1 MHLDADHEHTHSRRL
16 SVHSERSSARPLVID
31 HSARLADSAPRSA
44 PIREN
49 RLYHGHSNNMVITP
63 ASSGDRYR
71 SLSTGH
77 DRSRTSYTRYHHNIE
92 HLDDES
98 GDFGVGRRGRTRFPR
113 RLVNKEAVE
122 ELGLPWSEEHDGAI
136 VVLRAL
142 NQTEIGQLVDLTAE
156 IRRRGDGPR
165 KSVSFVGEAVI
176 RLPRAP
182 SPPPLGDRVIY
193 HYSDERP
200 STPLT
205 PEKVSHLNSNS
216 QSHNSSFSHITT
228 TTTTTTTEEPIFVPI
243 HITPPGGT
251 KSKTT
256 YTTGSFP
263 LPQDSLGR
271 AEEKAIK
278 AEEKAYKLE
287 ARADKTGS
295 RRDEQEAQKAR
306 TKAEEKKRRFEE
318 KEWKE
323 RSKRDDHDVRRR
335 DERESVRVL
344 KTYSAERVR

>member
-1 MHLDADHEHTHSRRL
+1 
-16 SVHSERSSARPLVID
+16 
-31 HSARLADSAPRSA
+31 
-44 PIREN
+44 
-49 RLYHGHSNNMVITP
+49 MV
-63 ASSGDRYR
+63 A
-71 SLSTGH
+71 
-77 DRSRTSYTRYHHNIE
+77 
-92 HLDDES
+92 
-98 GDFGVGRRGRTRFPR
+98 GRR
-113 RLVNKEAVE
+113 
-122 ELGLPWSEEHDGAI
+122 DGS
-136 VVLRAL
+136 
-142 NQTEIGQLVDLTAE
+142 
-156 IRRRGDGPR
+156 R

-205 PEKVSHLNSNS
+205 SENIAHLNSS
-216 QSHNSSFSHITT
+216 GRSHDSSFSHITT

-243 HITPPGGT
+243 HITPPGGKKT
-251 KSKTT
+251 KTT
-256 YTTGSFP
+256 YTTGSFS
-263 LPQDSLGR
+263 LPQDSLAR

-287 ARADKTGS
+287 VRADKTGS

-306 TKAEEKKRRFEE
+306 MKAEERKQRFEE

-323 RSKRDDHDVRRR
+323 RSKRDDGGVRRR